1 MRFEMRACA
10 ACDALR
16 RKEGKSV
23 MPRKRKTEKDIRCP
37 LEYGL
42 DVFGGKWKSRIL
54 CVLSDG
60 PLRYGVIRSEMSNVT
75 DAALSGAL
83 KDLVENKLIQRI
95 QYEEIPPRVE
105 YALTPKGVSVIP
117 VLQHICQWSGLF
129 YKEDADAL
137 QLPRCER
144 CDFKS

>member
-1 MRFEMRACA
+1 
-10 ACDALR
+10 
-16 RKEGKSV
+16 

-60 PLRYGVIRSEMSNVT
+60 ALRYGEIRREMTDIT
-75 DAALSGAL
+75 DAALANAL
-83 KDLVENKLIQRI
+83 KDLMEADLIVRRQF
-95 QYEEIPPRVE
+95 EEIPPHVE
-105 YALTPKGVSVIP
+105 YSLSDKGYSVLP

-129 YKEDADAL
+129 FREEDATGE
-137 QLPRCER
+137 LPRCKR
-144 CDFKS
+144 CDYRG

>member
-1 MRFEMRACA
+1 MA
-10 ACDALR
+10 
-16 RKEGKSV
+16 
-23 MPRKRKTEKDIRCP
+23 RKRKTEKDIRCP

-54 CVLSDG
+54 CVLFDG
-60 PLRYGVIRSEMSNVT
+60 PLRYGVVRSEMCNVT

-83 KDLVENKLIQRI
+83 KDLVESGLIQRI

-105 YALTPKGVSVIP
+105 YALTPKGVSVSP
-117 VLQHICQWSGLF
+117 VLQHICQWAGLF
-129 YKEDADAL
+129 YKEDPEAFD
-137 QLPRCER
+137 LPRCER

>member
-1 MRFEMRACA
+1 MAH
-10 ACDALR
+10 
-16 RKEGKSV
+16 
-23 MPRKRKTEKDIRCP
+23 KRKTEKDIRCP

-60 PLRYGVIRSEMSNVT
+60 PLRYGAIRSEMCNVT

-83 KDLVENKLIQRI
+83 KDLVESRLIQRV

-129 YKEDADAL
+129 YKEGADAL
-137 QLPRCER
+137 QLSRCER
-144 CDFKS
+144 CDFKN

>member
-1 MRFEMRACA
+1 MAH
-10 ACDALR
+10 
-16 RKEGKSV
+16 
-23 MPRKRKTEKDIRCP
+23 KRKTEKDIRCP

-60 PLRYGVIRSEMSNVT
+60 PLRYGAIRSEMCNVT

-83 KDLVENKLIQRI
+83 KDLAESRLIQRV

-117 VLQHICQWSGLF
+117 VLQHICQWSGHF
-129 YKEDADAL
+129 YRKGADAL
-137 QLPRCER
+137 QLSRCER
-144 CDFKS
+144 CDFEN